1 MKIYDRSSLEC
12 LFVTSKYVN
21 ASFWNAQNLPF
32 GLLAAGPV
40 GGLWIG
46 GGLSCVID
54 IAAAWIKI
62 TPRSDGE
69 SLRSLS
75 KATPH
80 GNQQLK

>member
-12 LFVTSKYVN
+12 LLLTSKYVN

-54 IAAAWIKI
+54 IAAA
-62 TPRSDGE
+62 
-69 SLRSLS
+69 
-75 KATPH
+75 
-80 GNQQLK
+80 

>member
-1 MKIYDRSSLEC
+1 MKIYDRSSLEY
-12 LFVTSKYVN
+12 LFVTSKYVKN
-21 ASFWNAQNLPF
+21 SFWNAQNLPL

-62 TPRSDGE
+62 APRSDGE

-80 GNQQLK
+80 GNQRLK